1 MLIRGRVHE
10 NRDLVS
16 LAMESLMP
24 GRVAD
29 VKTASKKE

>member
-10 NRDLVS
+10 NRDLIS
-16 LAMESLMP
+16 LPVESLMP

-29 VKTASKKE
+29 IKTVPKKE